1 MFRFL
6 FVAVGFAGLAA
17 CSGNLVAMVSQME
30 TPAVEIDPEV
40 FRPVLVPGGS
50 LISRGIRASESDAY
64 YHVLDHARR
73 VAPEALQAAA
83 TRFLLSRRQQSVNP
97 VVRRQPVEEFPV
109 FVDLY
114 NNVENPQVYLG
125 QPVTLR
131 GHVRRVVEMPAG
143 ENDFGIEV
151 LYEVWLFTADGQ
163 QHPVVLIMTSVPGE
177 LLEEVARLKATGR
190 PVVVNG
196 VSGSGYFFK
205 MYGYPAADA
214 YRFAP
219 LVLGGQLNWTPPRP
233 AGWNWSLPLMLAIG
247 LGVFGVPIVW
257 FVWRNRYEDRR
268 GRERMASVAPET
280 LDWIDGTAGSDE
292 DGGAAGHD
300 IAGPLEEN

>member
-6 FVAVGFAGLAA
+6 FVAVRFAGLAA
-17 CSGNLVAMVSQME
+17 WSGSLVAVTSQPE
-30 TPAVEIDPEV
+30 TPKVEIDPEV

-64 YHVLDHARR
+64 YRVLDHARR
-73 VAPEALQAAA
+73 VEPGALQAAA
-83 TRFLLSRRQQSVNP
+83 TRFLLSRRKQSVNP

-114 NNVENPQVYLG
+114 NNVKNPEVYLG

-143 ENDFGIEV
+143 ANDFGIEM
-151 LYEVWLFTADGQ
+151 LYEVWLFTADSQ

-177 LLEEVARLKATGR
+177 LLKEVGRLKADGR

-219 LVLGGQLNWTPPRP
+219 LVLGGQLNWTAPQP
-233 AGWNWSLPLMLAIG
+233 AGLNWSLPLVLAVG
-247 LGVFGVPIVW
+247 LGIFGVPIVW
-257 FVWRNRYEDRR
+257 FVWRNRCEDRR
-268 GRERMASVAPET
+268 RREQMASVTPET
-280 LDWIDGTAGSDE
+280 LDWIDGTAVRDE
-292 DGGAAGHD
+292 DGGAAGREN
-300 IAGPLEEN
+300 AGPLGET

>member
-6 FVAVGFAGLAA
+6 FVAVRFAGLAA
-17 CSGNLVAMVSQME
+17 WSGSLVAVTSQAE
-30 TPAVEIDPEV
+30 TPKVEIDPEV

-64 YHVLDHARR
+64 YRVLDHARR
-73 VAPEALQAAA
+73 VEPGALQAAA
-83 TRFLLSRRQQSVNP
+83 TRFLLSRRKQSVNP

-114 NNVENPQVYLG
+114 NNVKNPEVYLG

-143 ENDFGIEV
+143 ANDFGIEM
-151 LYEVWLFTADGQ
+151 LYEVWLFTADSQ

-177 LLEEVARLKATGR
+177 LLKEVGRLKADGR
-190 PVVVNG
+190 PVVGNG

-214 YRFAP
+214 TT
-219 LVLGGQLNWTPPRP
+219 VG
-233 AGWNWSLPLMLAIG
+233 
-247 LGVFGVPIVW
+247 
-257 FVWRNRYEDRR
+257 NRE
-268 GRERMASVAPET
+268 
-280 LDWIDGTAGSDE
+280 GTATSQ
-292 DGGAAGHD
+292 
-300 IAGPLEEN
+300 